1 MAQPEHE
8 PHCTNGNSNINSR
21 YCRLKVRHYYSTFR
35 CLARCNGNRPCWR
48 RRIRRGPYGSC
59 TGEHALR
66 SDRERGGRI
75 RPFRHNGEF
84 DCLGTFCRSAC
95 YWTATVGTCRGVV
108 DTRFIQLLKVVLPHT
123 HIHTHTHAR
132 HATPRNVIPR
142 LFQLLTAVL
151 YIYIYI
157 YTAYRATP
165 RSRHGTLECN
175 ALQAAHCDRGDEIIL
190 GHGQH
195 IFKYEGGGASAL
207 LGVAYHTI
215 PNLDDGTMRLDDI
228 RAAARP
234 DDQHYPRT
242 Y

>member
-1 MAQPEHE
+1 M
-8 PHCTNGNSNINSR
+8 
-21 YCRLKVRHYYSTFR
+21 
-35 CLARCNGNRPCWR
+35 
-48 RRIRRGPYGSC
+48 
-59 TGEHALR
+59 
-66 SDRERGGRI
+66 
-75 RPFRHNGEF
+75 
-84 DCLGTFCRSAC
+84 
-95 YWTATVGTCRGVV
+95 
-108 DTRFIQLLKVVLPHT
+108 LPHT
-123 HIHTHTHAR
+123 RIHTRTHAR
-132 HATPRNVIPR
+132 HATSRNVIPR

-165 RSRHGTLECN
+165 RSHHGTLECN

-215 PNLDDGTMRLDDI
+215 PNLDDGTMRLDEI

>member
-48 RRIRRGPYGSC
+48 RRIRRGSYGSC

-84 DCLGTFCRSAC
+84 DCLGTFCRSAY

-108 DTRFIQLLKVVLPHT
+108 DTTFDSTSKSSAAT
-123 HIHTHTHAR
+123 HSHTHTHAR
-132 HATPRNVIPR
+132 APRHATQCN
-142 LFQLLTAVL
+142 TAFVSTSNRRTV
-151 YIYIYI
+151 YILYI

>member
-1 MAQPEHE
+1 MAPPEHE

-21 YCRLKVRHYYSTFR
+21 YYRFEVRHYYSTFR

-84 DCLGTFCRSAC
+84 DCLGTFCRSAY

-108 DTRFIQLLKVVLPHT
+108 DTTFDSTSKSSAAT
-123 HIHTHTHAR
+123 HSHTHTHAR
-132 HATPRNVIPR
+132 APRHATQCN
-142 LFQLLTAVL
+142 TAFVSTSNRRTV

-157 YTAYRATP
+157 PHTAP
-165 RSRHGTLECN
+165 RHARTTAHLN
-175 ALQAAHCDRGDEIIL
+175 AMHCRQRTVIEGMKSFSGMGNIYSSTRVAAHLLCL
-190 GHGQH
+190 G
-195 IFKYEGGGASAL
+195 L
-207 LGVAYHTI
+207 LTI
-215 PNLDDGTMRLDDI
+215 
-228 RAAARP
+228 
-234 DDQHYPRT
+234 QSRT
-242 Y
+242 WTTAQ

>member
-1 MAQPEHE
+1 MAPPEHE

-21 YCRLKVRHYYSTFR
+21 YYRFEVRHYYSTFR

-84 DCLGTFCRSAC
+84 DCLGTFCRSAY

-108 DTRFIQLLKVVLPHT
+108 DTTFIQLLKVVLPHA

-132 HATPRNVIPR
+132 HATPRNVILR
-142 LFQLLTAVL
+142 LFQLLTVVL

-157 YTAYRATP
+157 PHTAPRHARATA
-165 RSRHGTLECN
+165 HLN
-175 ALQAAHCDRGDEIIL
+175 AMHCRQRTVIEGMKSFSGMGNIYSSTRVAAHLPCL
-190 GHGQH
+190 G
-195 IFKYEGGGASAL
+195 L
-207 LGVAYHTI
+207 HTI
-215 PNLDDGTMRLDDI
+215 
-228 RAAARP
+228 
-234 DDQHYPRT
+234 QSRT
-242 Y
+242 WTTAQ

>member
-1 MAQPEHE
+1 MAPPEHE

-21 YCRLKVRHYYSTFR
+21 YYRLEVRHYYSTFR

-84 DCLGTFCRSAC
+84 DCLGTFCRSAY

-108 DTRFIQLLKVVLPHT
+108 DTTFIQLLKVVLPHA

-132 HATPRNVIPR
+132 HATPRNVLPR

-157 YTAYRATP
+157 YIPHTAPRHARATA
-165 RSRHGTLECN
+165 HLK
-175 ALQAAHCDRGDEIIL
+175 LQAAHCDRGDEIIL